1 VNITVTLFAQMI
13 AFGLLIWFVNK
24 VMWGPL
30 SGIMEA
36 RQKRI
41 ADGLA
46 AAEKGKHEEVL
57 AKKKAVEVL
66 KEAKDQ
72 AAEVVAQGQ
81 KRASEIVEEA
91 KEAARTEGERIVTA
105 ANAEIEREINQA
117 KEVLR
122 AITNKDIAIAG
133 ATKVLKREIDAKSH
147 DALLNE
153 LAAEI

>member
-1 VNITVTLFAQMI
+1 MNITVTLFAQML

-46 AAEKGKHEEVL
+46 AAEKGKHEEEL
-57 AKKKAVEVL
+57 AKQKAVEML
-66 KEAKDQ
+66 KKAKEQ

-81 KRASEIVEEA
+81 KRASEIVDEA
-91 KEAARTEGERIVTA
+91 KETARAEADRIVSA
-105 ANAEIEREINQA
+105 ANAEIEREMNQA
-117 KEVLR
+117 KEALR
-122 AITNKDIAIAG
+122 AQVASVAVAG
-133 ATKVLKREIDAKSH
+133 AEKVLKREIDAKSH
-147 DALLNE
+147 DALLSD

>member
-1 VNITVTLFAQMI
+1 MNITVTLIAQMI

-46 AAEKGKHEEVL
+46 AAEKGKHEEAL
-57 AKKKAVEVL
+57 AKQKAIEVL
-66 KEAKDQ
+66 KEAKAQ

-91 KEAARTEGERIVTA
+91 KETARTEGDRIVTA

-117 KEVLR
+117 KEALR
-122 AITNKDIAIAG
+122 AQVASIAIAG
-133 ATKVLKREIDAKSH
+133 AEKVLKREIDAKSH
-147 DALLNE
+147 DALLND

>member
-1 VNITVTLFAQMI
+1 MNITVTLLAQMI

-57 AKKKAVEVL
+57 AKKKALEVI

-72 AAEVVAQGQ
+72 AADIVAQSQ

-91 KEAARTEGERIVTA
+91 KVSARTEGERIVTA
-105 ANAEIEREINQA
+105 ANADIEREINQA
-117 KEVLR
+117 REALR
-122 AITNKDIAIAG
+122 AQVAGIAVAG
-133 ATKVLKREIDAKSH
+133 AEKVLKREIDAKSH
-147 DALLNE
+147 DALLND

>member
-1 VNITVTLFAQMI
+1 VNITVTLLAQMI
-13 AFGLLIWFVNK
+13 AFILLIWFVNK

-46 AAEKGKHEEVL
+46 AAEKGKHEEEL
-57 AKKKAVEVL
+57 DKKKAIGVL
-66 KEAKDQ
+66 KEAKQQ

-91 KEAARTEGERIVTA
+91 KETARTEGERIVTA

-117 KEVLR
+117 KEALR
-122 AITNKDIAIAG
+122 AQVASIAVAG
-133 ATKVLKREIDAKSH
+133 AQKVLKREIDAKSH
-147 DALLNE
+147 DALLND

>member
-1 VNITVTLFAQMI
+1 VNITVTLIAQML

-46 AAEKGKHEEVL
+46 AAEKGKHEQEL
-57 AKKKAVEVL
+57 AEKRATELL

-72 AAEVVAQGQ
+72 AQEIVAQGQ

-91 KEAARTEGERIVTA
+91 KDTARAEGERIIAA
-105 ANAEIEREINQA
+105 ANAELEREVNQA
-117 KEVLR
+117 KEALR
-122 AITNKDIAIAG
+122 AQVSAIAVAG
-133 ATKVLKREIDAKSH
+133 AEKILKREIDAKAH
-147 DALLNE
+147 EDLLND
-153 LAAEI
+153 LAAQI

>member
-1 VNITVTLFAQMI
+1 MNITVTLFAQMI

-46 AAEKGKHEEVL
+46 AAEKGKHEEEL

-66 KEAKDQ
+66 KEAKEQ
-72 AAEVVAQGQ
+72 AAEIVAQGQ

-91 KEAARTEGERIVTA
+91 KESARTEGERIVNA

-117 KEVLR
+117 KEALR
-122 AITNKDIAIAG
+122 AQVASIAVAG
-133 ATKVLKREIDAKSH
+133 AEKVLKREIDAKSH
-147 DALLNE
+147 DALLSD

>member
-46 AAEKGKHEEVL
+46 AAEKGKHEEEL
-57 AKKKAVEVL
+57 AKKKALEVL
-66 KEAKDQ
+66 KEAKEQ
-72 AAEVVAQGQ
+72 ATEVVAQGQ

-91 KEAARTEGERIVTA
+91 KTMARTEGERIVTA

-117 KEVLR
+117 KEALR
-122 AITNKDIAIAG
+122 AQVASIAVAG
-133 ATKVLKREIDAKSH
+133 AEKVLKREIDAKSH
-147 DALLNE
+147 DALLND

>member
-1 VNITVTLFAQMI
+1 MNITVTLLAQML

-46 AAEKGKHEEVL
+46 AAEKGKHEEEL

-117 KEVLR
+117 KEALR
-122 AITNKDIAIAG
+122 AQVAGIAIAG
-133 ATKVLKREIDAKSH
+133 AEKVLKREIDAKSH
-147 DALLNE
+147 DALLND

>member
-1 VNITVTLFAQMI
+1 MNITVTLIAQMI

-46 AAEKGKHEEVL
+46 AAEKGKHEEEL
-57 AKKKAVEVL
+57 AKKKALEVL
-66 KEAKDQ
+66 KEAKEQ

-91 KEAARTEGERIVTA
+91 KTMARTEGERIVTA

-117 KEVLR
+117 KEALR
-122 AITNKDIAIAG
+122 AQVASIAVAG
-133 ATKVLKREIDAKSH
+133 AQKVLKREIDAKTH
-147 DALLNE
+147 DALLND

>member
-46 AAEKGKHEEVL
+46 AAEKGKHEEEL

-66 KEAKDQ
+66 KEAKSQ

-91 KEAARTEGERIVTA
+91 KVTARSEGERIVTA

-117 KEVLR
+117 KEALR
-122 AITNKDIAIAG
+122 AQVASIAIAG
-133 ATKVLKREIDAKSH
+133 AEKVLKREIDAKSH

-153 LAAEI
+153 LAAGI

>member
-1 VNITVTLFAQMI
+1 MNITVTLFAQML

-46 AAEKGKHEEVL
+46 AAEKGKHEQEL
-57 AKKKAVEVL
+57 AEKRATELL

-72 AAEVVAQGQ
+72 AQEIVAQGQ

-91 KEAARTEGERIVTA
+91 KEAARVEGERIVAA
-105 ANAEIEREINQA
+105 ANAELEREVNQA
-117 KEVLR
+117 REALR
-122 AITNKDIAIAG
+122 AQVAALAVAG
-133 ATKVLKREIDAKSH
+133 AEKILKREIDAKAH
-147 DALLNE
+147 EDLLND
-153 LAAEI
+153 LAAQI

>member
-1 VNITVTLFAQMI
+1 MNITVTLFAQMI

-91 KEAARTEGERIVTA
+91 KENARTEGERIVTA

-117 KEVLR
+117 KEALR
-122 AITNKDIAIAG
+122 AQVASIAIAG
-133 ATKVLKREIDAKSH
+133 AEKVLKREIDAKSH
-147 DALLNE
+147 DALLND

>member
-1 VNITVTLFAQMI
+1 MNITVTLFAQMI

-46 AAEKGKHEEVL
+46 AAEKGKHEEEL

-66 KEAKDQ
+66 KEAKSQ

-91 KEAARTEGERIVTA
+91 KVTARSEGERIVTA

-117 KEVLR
+117 KEALR
-122 AITNKDIAIAG
+122 AQVASIAIAG
-133 ATKVLKREIDAKSH
+133 AEKVLKREIDAKSH

-153 LAAEI
+153 LAAGI

>member
-1 VNITVTLFAQMI
+1 MNITVTLIAQMI

-46 AAEKGKHEEVL
+46 AAEKGKHEEEL
-57 AKKKAVEVL
+57 AKKKAVTVL
-66 KEAKDQ
+66 KEAKEQ

-91 KEAARTEGERIVTA
+91 KVTARTEGERIVTA
-105 ANAEIEREINQA
+105 ANAEIDREINQA
-117 KEVLR
+117 KEALR
-122 AITNKDIAIAG
+122 AQVASIAVAG
-133 ATKVLKREIDAKSH
+133 AEKVLKREIDAKSH
-147 DALLNE
+147 DALLND